1 MKRIHLFRRRIPD
14 ILINYVWTV
23 FLKSREPWAII
34 IYFMYRQMWNENA
47 QPLLLFFTG
56 DSWNFPYEREHSIA
70 HLIFKICVQGRKDKC
85 KETKMLLK
93 LIVVDSYY
101 FIRDNYKTTPCLDS
115 QTSSEY
121 ISTFAL
127 DNKSPSINEVLEV
140 LTGAGTFTSASS
152 FDAQGLQFF
161 TISEWKKSM
170 PGVL

>member
-1 MKRIHLFRRRIPD
+1 M
-14 ILINYVWTV
+14 LI
-23 FLKSREPWAII
+23 
-34 IYFMYRQMWNENA
+34 
-47 QPLLLFFTG
+47 
-56 DSWNFPYEREHSIA
+56 
-70 HLIFKICVQGRKDKC
+70 
-85 KETKMLLK
+85 K

-115 QTSSEY
+115 QTLSED

-161 TISEWKKSM
+161 TISE
-170 PGVL
+170 